1 MWEYYNPVNVIFG
14 SEKFNEIEHII
25 SNRKYI
31 LVTHP
36 DDNFDTYREFFN
48 NLSNKPLEIFDDVQ
62 PNPDYQDLIS
72 AGEKFSK
79 IESQIDTVVALGG
92 GSVMD
97 TAKLLAAFKGE
108 NKYLNDFV
116 RNKKSAYVQDPK
128 KIIAIPTT
136 SGTSSELTCWA
147 TVWDKEYKSKFSLAD
162 KSLYPEISVIDPKLM
177 INKPKNLTISTGLD
191 ALSHS
196 LESIWNVNSNP
207 ISTFH
212 GIAGAQTVI
221 DTLPKLVNDLK
232 NIELRTLMAKACV
245 HAGLAFSNTKTAIA
259 HNISYPITINFNVPH
274 GIACS
279 FTLPTIMRSLIGQDE
294 KTEKSLEKI
303 YNVDLIESSKRLC
316 ETLRILEAPLNLNEI
331 GIPKI
336 EWDKYVEDAFQGE
349 RGKNFIGNKISFDK
363 ACSEM
368 NFF

>member
-1 MWEYYNPVNVIFG
+1 
-14 SEKFNEIEHII
+14 
-25 SNRKYI
+25 
-31 LVTHP
+31 
-36 DDNFDTYREFFN
+36 
-48 NLSNKPLEIFDDVQ
+48 
-62 PNPDYQDLIS
+62 
-72 AGEKFSK
+72 
-79 IESQIDTVVALGG
+79 
-92 GSVMD
+92 
-97 TAKLLAAFKGE
+97 
-108 NKYLNDFV
+108 
-116 RNKKSAYVQDPK
+116 
-128 KIIAIPTT
+128 
-136 SGTSSELTCWA
+136 
-147 TVWDKEYKSKFSLAD
+147 
-162 KSLYPEISVIDPKLM
+162 M

-303 YNVDLIESSKRLC
+303 YNVDLIESSKRLS
-316 ETLRILEAPLNLNEI
+316 ETLRILEAP
-331 GIPKI
+331 
-336 EWDKYVEDAFQGE
+336 
-349 RGKNFIGNKISFDK
+349 
-363 ACSEM
+363 
-368 NFF
+368 

>member
-1 MWEYYNPVNVIFG
+1 
-14 SEKFNEIEHII
+14 
-25 SNRKYI
+25 
-31 LVTHP
+31 
-36 DDNFDTYREFFN
+36 
-48 NLSNKPLEIFDDVQ
+48 
-62 PNPDYQDLIS
+62 
-72 AGEKFSK
+72 
-79 IESQIDTVVALGG
+79 
-92 GSVMD
+92 MD

-116 RNKKSAYVQDPK
+116 RNKKSAYVQNPK

-162 KSLYPEISVIDPKLM
+162 RSLYPEISVIDPKLM

-191 ALSHS
+191 SLSHS

-212 GIAGAQTVI
+212 GIVGAQIVI
-221 DTLPKLVNDLK
+221 DTLPKLANDLK

-303 YNVDLIESSKRLC
+303 YNVDLIESSKRLS